1 MNERIIIKNA
11 VCMTMDEQR
20 EADWL
25 VIEGDRIAAVGRGN
39 GWEAYTGEQ
48 AAVIDAGG
56 NTVLPGFIDNHF
68 HVVEAGLTTVF
79 IDLSDARNFREI
91 GERIKAAADKREREL
106 IVANCLDRDALEEK
120 VFPDRT
126 VIDKYCNDIPVVI
139 YAKDFHTL
147 ILNTFG
153 ILYFKAPLT
162 LEGVEVDEQDMPTG
176 IFSNHAGARLDYKIS
191 SSFSEE
197 EIRAGINKMMKKLLS
212 CGLTTVTAM
221 EGGHMAF
228 SSLTSEC
235 EYMYQHQDSFPVD
248 TVLFYQTTDVDLV
261 LEKGLPRI
269 GGTLYVDGTLG
280 RRTAALSSEYC
291 DAPGQC
297 GILCMDSTL
306 LTEFVVSSCEHG
318 LQSALDAIGDAAVE
332 AILCA
337 FEEAAK
343 TCDVSALRCRIEHG
357 ELLRRDQM
365 ERARRLGLIISMQPA
380 YEGEW
385 GGAGGM
391 YEKRLGSRYT
401 ETNQLREI
409 IDSGVVI
416 CGGSDF
422 PTTDVNPMVGI
433 HYAVNHPVAAHRI
446 SVEEAVAMYTCNGA
460 YALFCEHEAGSLTAG
475 KRADIVILDQNIQL
489 ISADRL
495 KDTMAAVTIKNGRI
509 VFNRWNSC

>member
-1 MNERIIIKNA
+1 M
-11 VCMTMDEQR
+11 
-20 EADWL
+20 
-25 VIEGDRIAAVGRGN
+25 
-39 GWEAYTGEQ
+39 
-48 AAVIDAGG
+48 
-56 NTVLPGFIDNHF
+56 
-68 HVVEAGLTTVF
+68 
-79 IDLSDARNFREI
+79 
-91 GERIKAAADKREREL
+91 
-106 IVANCLDRDALEEK
+106 
-120 VFPDRT
+120 
-126 VIDKYCNDIPVVI
+126 
-139 YAKDFHTL
+139 
-147 ILNTFG
+147 
-153 ILYFKAPLT
+153 
-162 LEGVEVDEQDMPTG
+162 
-176 IFSNHAGARLDYKIS
+176 
-191 SSFSEE
+191 
-197 EIRAGINKMMKKLLS
+197 
-212 CGLTTVTAM
+212 
-221 EGGHMAF
+221 
-228 SSLTSEC
+228 
-235 EYMYQHQDSFPVD
+235 
-248 TVLFYQTTDVDLV
+248 
-261 LEKGLPRI
+261 
-269 GGTLYVDGTLG
+269 
-280 RRTAALSSEYC
+280 
-291 DAPGQC
+291 
-297 GILCMDSTL
+297 
-306 LTEFVVSSCEHG
+306 
-318 LQSALDAIGDAAVE
+318 E